1 MTSPGHSV
9 KPSNQYRH
17 MSNNNFLWFEA
28 TKVGGDLLSTAV
40 TDTKQYR
47 ILKGEEKYP
56 LTLE

>member
-1 MTSPGHSV
+1 
-9 KPSNQYRH
+9 

-28 TKVGGDLLSTAV
+28 TKFGGDLLSTAV